1 MGAAMIKG
9 KAEIRPQN
17 EKVGETGMVRGQG
30 QRKGCGEAEREIRV
44 GQVARK
50 KQEIK
55 CESLREK

>member
-1 MGAAMIKG
+1 MGAAMMKG

-30 QRKGCGEAEREIRV
+30 QRKGRGEAEREIRV

-50 KQEIK
+50 NQIDKM
-55 CESLREK
+55 

>member
-1 MGAAMIKG
+1 MGSQTG
-9 KAEIRPQN
+9 WEGER
-17 EKVGETGMVRGQG
+17 EVGRHTGWEVEREVGRQTG
-30 QRKGCGEAEREIRV
+30 WEGGGEAEREIRV